1 MERILSTVNGNQQVS
16 DLANEYRYK
25 RFTTSLL
32 FRDLRFARKAAGPG
46 DAFPSI
52 DLVATDGSHLTNSI
66 VFGDKPVL
74 MIFGSMTC
82 PMTASA
88 APSVQQLYDEFG
100 DRVKF
105 ITLYV
110 REAHPGE
117 HFTQAETME
126 EKREYARALKEFY
139 DIPWTVAADNVDGDL
154 HRALDPKPNSAYL
167 MNSEG
172 TILFRSLWAADR
184 DAIRQALDAAAAGRV
199 PIRQQSN
206 ALIGPVVRA
215 MGKVQEVMERCGPQ
229 AVRDLWRAW
238 FPMALAGRVATLFSP
253 LSPDQRGIAAVLTLA
268 TGTVVMIGVLGA
280 WVMT

>member
-1 MERILSTVNGNQQVS
+1 MSTASATQQAS

-25 RFTTSLL
+25 RFTTGLL
-32 FRDLRFARKAAGPG
+32 FRDLRFAKGAAAPG
-46 DAFPSI
+46 DSFPSF
-52 DLVATDGSHLTNSI
+52 DLVTTNGDHLTNSS

-74 MIFGSMTC
+74 LIFGSMTC

-88 APSVQQLYDEFG
+88 APSVQKLYDEFG
-100 DRVKF
+100 DGVEF
-105 ITLYV
+105 IMLYV

-117 HFTQAETME
+117 HFTQAETMDV
-126 EKREYARALKEFY
+126 KIEYARALKEFY

-167 MNSEG
+167 MDNEG
-172 TILFRSLWAADR
+172 TILFRSLWAADS
-184 DAIRQALDAAAAGRV
+184 DAIHQALDAAVAGRV

-215 MGKVQEVMERCGPQ
+215 MGKVQEVMERGGPQ
-229 AVRDLWRAW
+229 AVRDLWRAG
-238 FPMALAGRVATLFSP
+238 FPMALAGRVATFYSP

-268 TGTVVMIGVLGA
+268 IGTIIMTGVLVA
-280 WVMT
+280 WAMA